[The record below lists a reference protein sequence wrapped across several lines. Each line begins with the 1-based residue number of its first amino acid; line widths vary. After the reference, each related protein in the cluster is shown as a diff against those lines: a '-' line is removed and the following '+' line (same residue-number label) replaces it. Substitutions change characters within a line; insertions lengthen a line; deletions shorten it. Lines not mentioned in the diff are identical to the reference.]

1 MDAILSFFVGTLIG
15 GLLGYFGTHIYVTQK
30 KKRQE
35 KQKKAQQ
42 EKIDSLS
49 PKDKKLVFPLRFRA

>member
-49 PKDKKLVFPLRFRA
+49 PKDKK

>member
-15 GLLGYFGTHIYVTQK
+15 GLVGYLGTHIYVTQK

-35 KQKKAQQ
+35 KRKTEQQ
-42 EKIDSLS
+42 DKIDRL
-49 PKDKKLVFPLRFRA
+49 FPDDNK